1 VCAFSYSGS
10 CCEFVVVGKT
20 LEYFE
25 FKSWLCNYMK
35 LIFGNVMRRC
45 RCELNVNTVVSF
57 DFRDIVHT
65 ILRDA
70 GSLCHVLPKSR
81 GIFVG
86 FIKQF
91 W

>member
-1 VCAFSYSGS
+1 
-10 CCEFVVVGKT
+10 
-20 LEYFE
+20 
-25 FKSWLCNYMK
+25 MK
-35 LIFGNVMRRC
+35 LIFGYAMRRC
-45 RCELNVNTVVSF
+45 RCELKVNIVVSF
-57 DFRDIVHT
+57 DFRDIVHI

-70 GSLCHVLPKSR
+70 GSLFHVLPKSR